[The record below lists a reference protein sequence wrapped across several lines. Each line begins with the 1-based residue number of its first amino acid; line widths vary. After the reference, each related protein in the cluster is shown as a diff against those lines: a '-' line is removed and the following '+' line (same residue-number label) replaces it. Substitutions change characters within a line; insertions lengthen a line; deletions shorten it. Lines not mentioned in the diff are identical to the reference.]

1 MGGEE
6 TASWKMGAGGGWM
19 SVVTMAME
27 DAEGA
32 AGLLQPRAPL
42 GPRGLPGGEW
52 GRKGPEVRHQ
62 WGRGEAGPQHCECLL
77 REKLL

>member
-1 MGGEE
+1 
-6 TASWKMGAGGGWM
+6 M

-52 GRKGPEVRHQ
+52 GSRGSEGRHR
-62 WGRGEAGPQHCECLL
+62 WGRGEAGPQLCECLL
-77 REKLL
+77 KEKSL